1 MAGYSNITIVGN
13 LGRDPERRATQS
25 GKSVATFSVGV
36 TERKDAPTQ
45 WFNVVAWEK
54 LADVCA
60 QYLHKGDAV
69 LIAGRM
75 TSRKYEKDGVQR
87 EAWELVAQKMEM
99 LGSKGGQSA
108 PAANAPASQ
117 GDDTDSSLPF

>member
-1 MAGYSNITIVGN
+1 MAGYSQTTIVGN
-13 LGRDPERRATQS
+13 LGRDPERRSTQS
-25 GKSVATFSVGV
+25 GKSVTTFSVGV

-75 TSRKYEKDGVQR
+75 TSRRYEKDGQQR
-87 EAWELVAQKMEM
+87 EVWELVAQTMQM
-99 LGSKGGQSA
+99 LGSKGGQSSA
-108 PAANAPASQ
+108 PTAGSVTQ
-117 GDDTDSSLPF
+117 KDDDDVLPF

>member
-1 MAGYSNITIVGN
+1 MAGYNQITIVGN
-13 LGRDPERRATQS
+13 LGRDPEKRATQS
-25 GKSVATFSVGV
+25 GKSVTTFSVGV
-36 TERKDAPTQ
+36 TERKNAPTQ
-45 WFNVVAWEK
+45 WFNIVAWEN

-60 QYLHKGDAV
+60 HYLRKGDAV

-87 EAWELVAQKMEM
+87 EAWELVAQTMQM

-108 PAANAPASQ
+108 PQAQSAPTAQ
-117 GDDTDSSLPF
+117 ADDTDCLPF